1 MNARDLL
8 ARTPARQL
16 HLLGAAA
23 LLAAGAALWF
33 GMLRA
38 PLANLRA
45 LYAEQAKLAQASAG
59 LAHLQSQ
66 AAALEASVRMLTR
79 QFGGSSGAAGGADA
93 QLRLIREIGALA
105 ASQGVVLTA
114 IRPAPKEQALVFV
127 QTGFDVEAHGSY
139 AALLAWLDAIEGS
152 ASRLAIQRFAL
163 QATKSAGTVELRA
176 RIAVYGM
183 EGVS

>member
-1 MNARDLL
+1 MNVRDVL

-16 HLLGAAA
+16 HLLGVAV

-33 GMLRA
+33 GVVRA
-38 PLANLRA
+38 PLASLRA

-59 LAHLQSQ
+59 LARLQ
-66 AAALEASVRMLTR
+66 ARATALEASVRMLTG
-79 QFGGSSGAAGGADA
+79 QFGGTGVTGAGADE

-105 ASQGVVLTA
+105 ASSGVTMTA

-127 QTGFDVEAHGSY
+127 QTGFDVEARGSY
-139 AALLAWLDAIEGS
+139 AALLAWLAALEGS
-152 ASRLAIQRFAL
+152 ASRLAIPRFAL

-183 EGVS
+183 GSVS

>member
-1 MNARDLL
+1 MNVRDVL

-16 HLLGAAA
+16 HLLGVAV

-33 GMLRA
+33 GVVRA
-38 PLANLRA
+38 PLASLRA

-59 LAHLQSQ
+59 LARLQ
-66 AAALEASVRMLTR
+66 ARATALEASVRMLTG
-79 QFGGSSGAAGGADA
+79 QFGGTGVTGADE

-105 ASQGVVLTA
+105 ASSGVTVTA

-127 QTGFDVEAHGSY
+127 QTGFDVEARGSY

-152 ASRLAIQRFAL
+152 ASRLAIPRFAL

-183 EGVS
+183 GSVS

>member
-1 MNARDLL
+1 MNVRDVL

-16 HLLGAAA
+16 HLMGVAV

-38 PLANLRA
+38 PLASLRA

-59 LAHLQSQ
+59 LSRLQAQ
-66 AAALEASVRMLTR
+66 AAALEASVRQLTR
-79 QFGGSSGAAGGADA
+79 QFGTGDTGTDE

-105 ASQGVVLTA
+105 ASSGVTLAA
-114 IRPAPKEQALVFV
+114 IRPTPKQPALVFV
-127 QTGFDVEAHGSY
+127 QSGFDVEARGGY

-152 ASRLAIQRFAL
+152 ASRLAVRRFAL

-176 RIAVYGM
+176 RIVVYAMGS
-183 EGVS
+183 VS

>member
-1 MNARDLL
+1 MNVRDVL

-16 HLLGAAA
+16 HLLGVAV

-33 GMLRA
+33 GVVRA
-38 PLANLRA
+38 PLASLRA

-59 LAHLQSQ
+59 LARLQAQ
-66 AAALEASVRMLTR
+66 ATALEASVRMLTG
-79 QFGGSSGAAGGADA
+79 QFGGTGVTGADE

-105 ASQGVVLTA
+105 ASSGVTVTA

-127 QTGFDVEAHGSY
+127 QTGFDVEARGSY
-139 AALLAWLDAIEGS
+139 AALLAWLDALEGS
-152 ASRLAIQRFAL
+152 ASRLAIPRFAL

-183 EGVS
+183 GSVS